1 MDDRN
6 IVRAVLFS
14 AAVQI
19 ALDTHQ
25 KFGKVPG
32 TFITKDEYE
41 KHIMDDAGRMINYM
55 VDAANIHDEDCPCRN
70 DEEEKPEPELKEVSF
85 NNLEDLERAIAS
97 ATGIEVKMEIG
108 GERRACKKTIMGR
121 EAMMKH
127 VIICEEIKKKRA
139 GS

>member
-14 AAVQI
+14 AAVNI

-41 KHIMDDAGRMINYM
+41 KHIMDDAGRMVDSM
-55 VDAANIHDEDCPCRN
+55 VDAANIGYEDC
-70 DEEEKPEPELKEVSF
+70 DY
-85 NNLEDLERAIAS
+85 AS
-97 ATGIEVKMEIG
+97 D
-108 GERRACKKTIMGR
+108 
-121 EAMMKH
+121 
-127 VIICEEIKKKRA
+127 EEIKVEDIPF
-139 GS
+139 G